1 MRRHIIVVV
10 LTLSLAACAT
20 PPMGADGTL
29 PRHALI
35 ATSWLAQAID
45 GTAVDPAVQST
56 VTFQREDQVIGSGGC
71 NRYFGR
77 LGLSGSTLSISSVG
91 NTRMTCSPAPV
102 MEQEQRFLEALQASV
117 AWRRE
122 GDTLVLLDLAGRE
135 RLRLARAAA

>member
-1 MRRHIIVVV
+1 MRPRVILV
-10 LTLSLAACAT
+10 LLALSLAACAT
-20 PPMGADGTL
+20 PPMADDGTL

-35 ATSWLAQAID
+35 GTSWLAQAID
-45 GTAVDPAVQST
+45 GTAADPAVRST

-77 LGLSGSTLSISSVG
+77 LGLSGSTLSISGLG
-91 NTRMTCSPAPV
+91 NTRMMCTPVPV
-102 MEQEQRFLEALQASV
+102 MQQEQRFLEALQASV

-135 RLRLARAAA
+135 RLRLVRTAS

>member
-1 MRRHIIVVV
+1 MRTRVILV
-10 LTLSLAACAT
+10 LLALSLAACAT
-20 PPMGADGTL
+20 PPMADDGTL

-35 ATSWLAQAID
+35 GTSWLAQAID
-45 GTAVDPAVQST
+45 GTGADSAVQST

-77 LGLSGSTLSISSVG
+77 LGLSGSTLSISGVG
-91 NTRMTCSPAPV
+91 NTRMMCSPVPV
-102 MEQEQRFLEALQASV
+102 MQQEQRFLEALQASV

-135 RLRLARAAA
+135 RLRLVRTAS

>member
-1 MRRHIIVVV
+1 MRPRVILV
-10 LTLSLAACAT
+10 LLALSLAACAT
-20 PPMGADGTL
+20 PPMADDGTL

-35 ATSWLAQAID
+35 GTSWLAQAID
-45 GTAVDPAVQST
+45 GTAADPAVQST

-77 LGLSGSTLSISSVG
+77 LGLSGSTVSISGVG
-91 NTRMTCSPAPV
+91 NTRMMCSPVPV
-102 MEQEQRFLEALQASV
+102 MQQEQRFLEALQASV

-135 RLRLARAAA
+135 RLRLVRTAS